1 MNTSHKTFLGIV
13 IATLLFQLPQTVFA
27 ADPPPIQEN
36 GTFGKLEV
44 GLPGIPAGQSI
55 DELVQPGSKPIL
67 TFINQAVTAVIAI
80 LVIIGLIS
88 ITIGGYLYMTAAG
101 NGGQVKT
108 AKEWILAALVGIFLA
123 LASVI
128 ILTTI
133 NNYLGKD
140 AQEPTLGT
148 ANSSAGS
155 GSKEGDPTLK
165 PIEGSPQDSP
175 SNNLPTVPIQNNSFG
190 GGSSGGGGASGSF

>member
-1 MNTSHKTFLGIV
+1 MNISYKIFFLVAGMLI
-13 IATLLFQLPQTVFA
+13 FQHPQMGLA
-27 ADPPPIQEN
+27 AEIQEN
-36 GTFGKLEV
+36 GTFGNLEV
-44 GLPGIPAGQSI
+44 GLPGIPAGKSI
-55 DELVQPGSKPIL
+55 DELVKPGSKPIL

-140 AQEPTLGT
+140 AQEPTLG
-148 ANSSAGS
+148 
-155 GSKEGDPTLK
+155 PV
-165 PIEGSPQDSP
+165 EGSASDSP
-175 SNNLPTVPIQNNSFG
+175 SGNVPTAPIQNNSFG
-190 GGSSGGGGASGSF
+190 GGSSGGRGASGSF

>member
-1 MNTSHKTFLGIV
+1 MQKHSIMDVFRN
-13 IATLLFQLPQTVFA
+13 LLFMLMLTVGSLQVTDSINA
-27 ADPPPIQEN
+27 ASDTTSTQS
-36 GTFGKLEV
+36 GSFGSFEV
-44 GLPGIPAGQSI
+44 GLPGIPAGESI
-55 DELVQPGSKPIL
+55 DQLAHEPAPIL
-67 TFINQAVTAVIAI
+67 NFINTTVNATIAV
-80 LVIIGLIS
+80 LVIVGLIS

-140 AQEPTLGT
+140 AQEPTLG
-148 ANSSAGS
+148 
-155 GSKEGDPTLK
+155 PV
-165 PIEGSPQDSP
+165 EGSVVEGSASDSP
-175 SNNLPTVPIQNNSFG
+175 SNAVKNFNGGSFGSPGNLPTF
-190 GGSSGGGGASGSF
+190 